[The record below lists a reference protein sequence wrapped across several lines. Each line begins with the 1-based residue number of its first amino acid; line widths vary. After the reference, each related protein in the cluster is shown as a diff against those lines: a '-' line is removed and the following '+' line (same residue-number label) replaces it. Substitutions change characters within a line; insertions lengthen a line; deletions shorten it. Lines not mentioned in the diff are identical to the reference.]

1 VPDFNVRREALY
13 RAYYAVDEDLER
25 LRFLLGVPLMKLC
38 DWLAGRSPPPL
49 PVFLRA
55 VDVIVEEGH
64 EGTQGAKTRAT
75 PPRVVASRP

>member
-1 VPDFNVRREALY
+1 VTDFNVRREALH

-25 LRFLLGVPLMKLC
+25 LRFLLGVPLMSLC

-55 VDVIVEEGH
+55 VDVIVQAERQGEETVN
-64 EGTQGAKTRAT
+64 EQRRAA
-75 PPRVVASRP
+75 RA